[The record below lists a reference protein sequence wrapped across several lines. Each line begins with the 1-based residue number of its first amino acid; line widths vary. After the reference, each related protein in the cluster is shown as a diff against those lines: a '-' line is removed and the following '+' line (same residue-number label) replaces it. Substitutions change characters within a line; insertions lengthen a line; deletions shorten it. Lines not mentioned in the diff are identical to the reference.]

1 MVAASQKLLSL
12 VGVANLATRAASS
25 RPYRCGGN
33 WGRKRAVRQTM
44 TLPTLYRYIGSL
56 TRPIRYMVKTR
67 GRKGC
72 VNTQRRYQPCKV
84 VIQTRTV
91 RHKLIVHVA

>member
-33 WGRKRAVRQTM
+33 WEKKSCAADRDATNLVPIHKCPDPPGDDTTRKPVEKKDGGCADRQ
-44 TLPTLYRYIGSL
+44 
-56 TRPIRYMVKTR
+56 
-67 GRKGC
+67 
-72 VNTQRRYQPCKV
+72 
-84 VIQTRTV
+84 
-91 RHKLIVHVA
+91 

>member
-33 WGRKRAVRQTM
+33 RGQGRAVPKTV
-44 TLPTLYRYIGSL
+44 TLPTLYRYVGAL
-56 TRPIRYMVKTR
+56 TRPASPT
-67 GRKGC
+67 C
-72 VNTQRRYQPCKV
+72 VGEGNR
-84 VIQTRTV
+84 
-91 RHKLIVHVA
+91 